1 MCELSYLGNMK
12 QWKTIALMLGCAFVF
27 SSFTAEHEYYVSV
40 GEMRL
45 NLETEQLEFALRIF
59 SDDLEYALSQ
69 EGHPGVDI
77 LNDPEAEAWVAD
89 YVLDNFEISSADNR
103 AIQLHFAGMEGDAD
117 AVFVYLKSEGS
128 IIPMSIRIRH
138 AILMD
143 HFPDQVNILH
153 YSNPERPSSY
163 RFSDESDVENIDL

>member
-27 SSFTAEHEYYVSV
+27 SSFSAEHEYYVSV

-45 NLETEQLEFALRIF
+45 NLETEELEFALRIF

-77 LNDPEAEAWVAD
+77 LNDPEAEALVAE
-89 YVLDNFEISSADNR
+89 YVLDNFEITSLNDR
-103 AIQLHFAGMEGDAD
+103 PIPLHFAGMEGDAD
-117 AVFVYLKSEGS
+117 AVFVYLNSEG
-128 IIPMSIRIRH
+128 ILLPMSIRVRH

-143 HFPDQVNILH
+143 HFSNQVNILH
-153 YSNPERPSSY
+153 YSNPSRPSSF